1 VWAQDAPSGEK
12 KLHVMSHDADPG
24 WEVATVRPNASG
36 ATRDKIHINGRH
48 VSLENETVAR
58 MMLIGYGVQKDQL
71 IGLPD
76 WARTDGWDVEGV
88 TDVTGVPNLK
98 QFQTMVR
105 KILEERFGLTLH
117 HEQRV
122 MQVFALR
129 VGKGGPKLRAATG
142 DPDAMPDRVDHR
154 SAGRLETT
162 FKDTSMSDFI
172 LMVLGAMDHPV
183 VDETG
188 LHGKYD
194 FQLTWNDDE
203 SVAAADENAAPGIFT
218 AVQEQ
223 LGLKLE
229 PAKAPADVLV
239 IDKVARPEGN

>member
-1 VWAQDAPSGEK
+1 
-12 KLHVMSHDADPG
+12 
-24 WEVATVRPNASG
+24 
-36 ATRDKIHINGRH
+36 
-48 VSLENETVAR
+48 
-58 MMLIGYGVQKDQL
+58 
-71 IGLPD
+71 
-76 WARTDGWDVEGV
+76 
-88 TDVTGVPNLK
+88 
-98 QFQTMVR
+98 
-105 KILEERFGLTLH
+105 
-117 HEQRV
+117 
-122 MQVFALR
+122 
-129 VGKGGPKLRAATG
+129 
-142 DPDAMPDRVDHR
+142 
-154 SAGRLETT
+154 
-162 FKDTSMSDFI
+162 
-172 LMVLGAMDHPV
+172 